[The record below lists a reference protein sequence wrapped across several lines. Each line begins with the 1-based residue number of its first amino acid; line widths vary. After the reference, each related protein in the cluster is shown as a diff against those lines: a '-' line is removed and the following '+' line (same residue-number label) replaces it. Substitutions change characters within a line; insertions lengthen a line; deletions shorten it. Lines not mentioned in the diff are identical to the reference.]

1 MDVWEGG
8 TKDECVWEGGRKYR
22 SVGEREEG
30 WVCLCGGGRSTPTVC
45 VGLSVYACCCVR
57 LVCVYSRERVC
68 GVVRVYTHT
77 THIGL
82 RTQIRIGVGRP
93 THAHDLENNPFA
105 HVDCGKL
112 I

>member
-1 MDVWEGG
+1 MCGREGLRMDVWEGG

-45 VGLSVYACCCVR
+45 VSVYACCCVR
-57 LVCVYSRERVC
+57 RLCLYESGVCVFARACAWFCVC
-68 GVVRVYTHT
+68 LYHPDTHT
-77 THIGL
+77 
-82 RTQIRIGVGRP
+82 P
-93 THAHDLENNPFA
+93 
-105 HVDCGKL
+105 L